1 MRIHDIL
8 GSPPFIVIGIAI
20 ARALPRKIGYGLS
33 RWIARGMAR
42 RRRQLFRNI
51 CSNLAHIMGPDVD
64 AQQIDAMAEQ
74 VIYHA
79 GCTYL
84 DMFRASVED
93 YRRGR
98 ISLELD
104 QEAWDRALEAMRD
117 GRGTVLVGPHMSNF
131 DLAAQWIA
139 ARGVQIRALSLSEPN
154 LGTQLI
160 NRLREHRGID
170 MMPIDIHALR
180 QAMQTL
186 RSGGLIM
193 TGVDRPTSSED
204 TLLTFFGKPARLPT
218 GHVRLALQ
226 TDAHLVVACCLQKSD
241 GTYALQI
248 VGPLELERTGDKAED
263 VRRNAEKVLAIIEG
277 MIRQAPEQWLMF
289 LPVWENESA

>member
-20 ARALPRKIGYGLS
+20 ARALPRKLGYGVS
-33 RWIARGMAR
+33 RYIARGMAR
-42 RRRQLFRNI
+42 RRAQLFRNVRG
-51 CSNLAHIMGPDVD
+51 NLAHVMGPDTD
-64 AQQIDAMAEQ
+64 AQQLDAMAEQ
-74 VIYHA
+74 AIYHA

-131 DLAAQWIA
+131 DLAAQWIE
-139 ARGVQIRALSLSEPN
+139 ARGIHIRALSLSEPN

-204 TLLTFFGKPARLPT
+204 TPLTFFGKPARLPT

-226 TDAHLVVACCLQKSD
+226 TDAHMVVACCLQKSD
-241 GTYALQI
+241 GTYALQV
-248 VGPLELERTGDKAED
+248 VGPLEMERTGNKTED
-263 VRRNAEKVLAIIEG
+263 VRVNAEKVLAVIEG

-289 LPVWENESA
+289 LPVWESEDV